1 MRAFGWTPAGPED
14 QALMRVFGARVVQAA
29 LTLVGALT
37 IMFLILRLTPGD
49 PVQIMLGDYRTP
61 ELEAELR
68 ARYGLDQPMPVQY
81 VVYVTNIVTGN
92 FGVSYWRNQD
102 VTTLVASVLPYT
114 LELGLAAVAT
124 TCVIG
129 LPLGV
134 LAALKHNTLADVASM
149 IIALLG
155 VAAPGFLLGLLL
167 IYLLSYTLGW
177 FPVQGAGEGSDPLTQ
192 LRYLVLPAVA
202 LGFNSAALLART
214 TRASILNVL
223 SEDYLRTARAKGL
236 RAQAVFKGHVV
247 RNALIPVLAVLGLQL
262 GQMLGAAGVIEIVFN
277 RPGVGKLL
285 IDAILSRDYPLSQAL
300 LAVLLT
306 GVIVINLFTDVL
318 YGLVDPRLR
327 LA

>member
-1 MRAFGWTPAGPED
+1 
-14 QALMRVFGARVVQAA
+14 MRVFAARVVQAA
-29 LTLVGALT
+29 VTLVGALT
-37 IMFLILRLTPGD
+37 IMFLILRLTPGE

-61 ELEAELR
+61 ELEAALR
-68 ARYGLDQPMPVQY
+68 ARYGLDQPLPVQY
-81 VVYVTNIVTGN
+81 VVYLTNILTGN

-102 VTTLVASVLPYT
+102 VTSLVGSVLPYT
-114 LELGLAAVAT
+114 LELGVAAVAT
-124 TCVIG
+124 TCLIG

-134 LAALKHNTLADVASM
+134 LAALKRNTLADVASM

-167 IYLLSYTLGW
+167 IYVLSYTLGW
-177 FPVQGAGEGSDPLTQ
+177 FPVQGAGEGGDALTQ
-192 LRYLVLPAVA
+192 LRSLVLPAVA

-214 TRASILNVL
+214 TRAAILNVL

-236 RAQAVFKGHVV
+236 RPAKVFERHVV